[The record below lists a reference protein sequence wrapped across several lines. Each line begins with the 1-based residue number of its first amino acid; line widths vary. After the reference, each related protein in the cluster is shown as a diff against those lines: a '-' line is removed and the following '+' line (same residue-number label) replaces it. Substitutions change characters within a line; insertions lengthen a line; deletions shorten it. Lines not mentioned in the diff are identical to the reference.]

1 MGTFPVGSF
10 PSLVYATLGN
20 ASIRSIDWVALF
32 PSMKPQNGFGDLG
45 NVI

>member
-1 MGTFPVGSF
+1 MGTFPMGSF
-10 PSLVYATLGN
+10 PSLVYATPGIV
-20 ASIRSIDWVALF
+20 SIKSIHWVALF